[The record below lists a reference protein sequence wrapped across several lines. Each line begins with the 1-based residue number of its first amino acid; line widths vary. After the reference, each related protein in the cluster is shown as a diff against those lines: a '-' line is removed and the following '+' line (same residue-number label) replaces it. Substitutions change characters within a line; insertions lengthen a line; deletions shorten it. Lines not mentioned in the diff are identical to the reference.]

1 MTNSRPGHQ
10 LLSLM
15 SLIFLLWGALFFPTV
30 VATVAIWERS
40 ETFAHCFLIL
50 PICIYLIRRN
60 WSRLTQQKI
69 THNYWALL
77 PIFGLLILWL
87 FGSLAQ
93 LAAVEQFAAFALL
106 PMFYWLV
113 LGNAVCRSMLFAL
126 LFWMFS
132 VPEGEFLIPWLQDV
146 TADITV
152 AALRLTDIPVF
163 RDGLYIAVPGGLFEV
178 AVACSGIR
186 YLIAS
191 FSLGTLFAYLTYQ
204 KWHKRLIF
212 IAFSL
217 LLPIIAN
224 GLRAFGIVLIAYLSD
239 MKYATGVD
247 HLVYGWLFFGIV
259 IFVMFSIGNIWRDPE
274 PVETVS
280 KVQNTQTLTFKR
292 FIPVI
297 PLLLLCSSAILYK
310 HSAANL
316 QPANEPSFLQAY
328 ANWDKGAVGSWY
340 PAFNNAS
347 SVRRLEQD
355 ELEVFFI
362 FYDRN
367 DESAEMINSLN
378 QLYLDSVWS
387 RVSVSAKPGYQV
399 MEITNTLGQ
408 RRWVA
413 HTYVTAWQ
421 QTPNTLEIKLGQAM
435 QALLGQMQAGFAVV
449 ISAPEGAYAN
459 QAAFET
465 AARHWFAQDL
475 RETLHEQ

>member
-1 MTNSRPGHQ
+1 
-10 LLSLM
+10 
-15 SLIFLLWGALFFPTV
+15 
-30 VATVAIWERS
+30 
-40 ETFAHCFLIL
+40 
-50 PICIYLIRRN
+50 
-60 WSRLTQQKI
+60 
-69 THNYWALL
+69 
-77 PIFGLLILWL
+77 
-87 FGSLAQ
+87 
-93 LAAVEQFAAFALL
+93 
-106 PMFYWLV
+106 
-113 LGNAVCRSMLFAL
+113 MLFAL

-217 LLPIIAN
+217 LLPIVAN
-224 GLRAFGIVLIAYLSD
+224 GLRAFGIVLIAYMSD

-274 PVETVS
+274 RSDVPPQ
-280 KVQNTQTLTFKR
+280 VQSTQALTFKR
-292 FIPVI
+292 FTPVI
-297 PLLLLCSSAILYK
+297 PLLLLCLSAILYK

-316 QPANEPSFLQAY
+316 KPAGEPAFLMAFD
-328 ANWDKGAVGSWY
+328 NWNKESAKTWY
-340 PAFNNAS
+340 PVFKNAS
-347 SVRRLEQD
+347 TVRRLE
-355 ELEVFFI
+355 EGETEVFFI
-362 FYDRN
+362 FYNRN
-367 DESAEMINSLN
+367 DETAEMINSLN

-421 QTPNTLEIKLGQAM
+421 QTPNTLEIKLGQAL
-435 QALLGQMQAGFAVV
+435 QALLGQVQAGLVVV
-449 ISAPEGAYAN
+449 ISAPEEAYAD
-459 QAAFET
+459 QAEFEA

-475 RETLHEQ
+475 REGLHEQ

>member
-1 MTNSRPGHQ
+1 MTNRKPGHQ
-10 LLSLM
+10 LLFLM
-15 SLIFLLWGALFFPTV
+15 SLIFLLWGILFFPTV
-30 VATVAIWERS
+30 MATVAIWERS

-60 WSRLTQQKI
+60 WPRLTQQKVA
-69 THNYWALL
+69 HNYWALL

-93 LAAVEQFAAFALL
+93 LAAVEQFATFALL

-217 LLPIIAN
+217 LLPIVAN
-224 GLRAFGIVLIAYLSD
+224 GLRAFGIVLIAYMSD

-274 PVETVS
+274 RSDVHPQ
-280 KVQNTQTLTFKR
+280 VQSTQALTFKR

-297 PLLLLCSSAILYK
+297 PLLLLCLSAILYK

-316 QPANEPSFLQAY
+316 KPAGEPAFLMAFD
-328 ANWDKGAVGSWY
+328 NWNKESAKTWY
-340 PAFNNAS
+340 PVFKNAS
-347 SVRRLEQD
+347 TVRRLE
-355 ELEVFFI
+355 EGETEVFFI
-362 FYDRN
+362 FYNRN
-367 DESAEMINSLN
+367 DETAEMINSLN

-421 QTPNTLEIKLGQAM
+421 QTPNTLEIKLGQAL
-435 QALLGQMQAGFAVV
+435 QALLGQVQAGLVVV
-449 ISAPEGAYAN
+449 ISAPEEAYAD
-459 QAAFET
+459 QAEFEA

-475 RETLHEQ
+475 REGLHEQ

>member
-1 MTNSRPGHQ
+1 
-10 LLSLM
+10 M
-15 SLIFLLWGALFFPTV
+15 SLIFLLWGILFFPTV
-30 VATVAIWERS
+30 MATVAIWERS

-60 WSRLTQQKI
+60 WPRLTQQKVA
-69 THNYWALL
+69 HNYWALL

-93 LAAVEQFAAFALL
+93 LAAVEQFATFALL

-217 LLPIIAN
+217 LLPIVAN
-224 GLRAFGIVLIAYLSD
+224 GLRAFGIVLIAYMSD

-274 PVETVS
+274 RSDVPPQ
-280 KVQNTQTLTFKR
+280 VQSTQALTFKR
-292 FIPVI
+292 FTPVI
-297 PLLLLCSSAILYK
+297 PLLLLCLSAILYK

-316 QPANEPSFLQAY
+316 KPAGEPAFLMAFD
-328 ANWDKGAVGSWY
+328 NWNKESAKTWY
-340 PAFNNAS
+340 PVFKNAS
-347 SVRRLEQD
+347 TVRRLE
-355 ELEVFFI
+355 EGETEVFFI
-362 FYDRN
+362 FYNRN
-367 DESAEMINSLN
+367 DETAEMINSLN

-421 QTPNTLEIKLGQAM
+421 QTPNTLEIKLGQAL
-435 QALLGQMQAGFAVV
+435 QALLGQVQAGLVVV
-449 ISAPEGAYAN
+449 ISAPEEAYAD
-459 QAAFET
+459 QAEFEA

-475 RETLHEQ
+475 REGLHEQ